1 MNTDPNKESSV
12 EETVEETVEEVELE
26 DDGIA
31 HSRIYMGQ
39 RLMLLCHKHALALVD
54 LADGNGVKLKIE
66 PLEIEDFG
74 QECRACMASK
84 INTDDT
90 GPSIILLN

>member
-1 MNTDPNKESSV
+1 MTEP
-12 EETVEETVEEVELE
+12 E

-39 RLMLLCHKHALALVD
+39 RLMLLCHKHALALID
-54 LADGNGVKLKIE
+54 LADGNGVRLRIE

-74 QECRACMASK
+74 QECRACLAA
-84 INTDDT
+84 DPD
-90 GPSIILLN
+90 PAPEIIITH

>member
-1 MNTDPNKESSV
+1 MTENNS
-12 EETVEETVEEVELE
+12 EETAAVELE

-39 RLMLLCHKHALALVD
+39 RLMLLCHRHALALID
-54 LADGNGVKLKIE
+54 LADGNGVKLRIE

-74 QECRACMASK
+74 SECRACMAA
-84 INTDDT
+84 DPDP
-90 GPSIILLN
+90 GPQIILTH

>member
-1 MNTDPNKESSV
+1 MIN
-12 EETVEETVEEVELE
+12 ETPEQPEPEFE

-39 RLMLLCHKHALALVD
+39 RLMLLCHRHALALID
-54 LADGNGVKLKIE
+54 LADGNGVKLRIE

-74 QECRACMASK
+74 QECRACMAA
-84 INTDDT
+84 DPD
-90 GPSIILLN
+90 PAPQIILTH